1 MNNINKRVKLPLKA
15 GEVFNFVLTEANII
29 SVLSEFNKLKD
40 EQEIIDKS
48 IKERIKKDKLEQKKK
63 YILKPKVVEKK
74 KDSTE
79 ESEEEK
85 KKEMIREFE
94 EEKFKERIRQSE
106 KEKFKER
113 MEKMNK
119 SETDKSSEESETN
132 DKNEQSE
139 TTNDDKNK
147 LKQTKTSN
155 SKFYGAGDDIQE
167 LKPLNVKMK
176 IPFIQMKTVKYETNE
191 PTLEKPTQEEHIIHT
206 IDTSKFDEIQEQLNK
221 LDKQINDDS
230 TLKTLENDL
239 INVKIEQQKNNL
251 EELKQNNENLYNQQ
265 IKQIN
270 EQRNII
276 NQNLQKLNKQYDDKN
291 KTLISVIK
299 LQNENQHNEK
309 VIDSKIDKVKNI
321 LNLTKLNL
329 IHSLNQNIKL
339 LILSIISFLIINV
352 ILLVLIV
359 VIINNNTLKNTFES
373 FNECKKYDHIPLNDY
388 VKIDKDLINDSINNK
403 YNVEIEK
410 IFGNTEIEDIY

>member
-15 GEVFNFVLTEANII
+15 GEVFNFVLTEANIM

-40 EQEIIDKS
+40 EQEMIDKS

-85 KKEMIREFE
+85 KKEMIRQYE

-106 KEKFKER
+106 EEKFKER
-113 MEKMNK
+113 MEKMNNENK
-119 SETDKSSEESETN
+119 TSNENKTDKLSDKTET
-132 DKNEQSE
+132 
-139 TTNDDKNK
+139 NK
-147 LKQTKTSN
+147 LKQTNKSGNETSN

-176 IPFIQMKTVKYETNE
+176 VPFIQMKTVKHDINE
-191 PTLEKPTQEEHIIHT
+191 REIEKPTQEEHIIHT

-352 ILLVLIV
+352 ILIILIV